1 MRPAFAVPLID
12 PVDEPFRGHLA
23 RDLGTRQHDARQH
36 CSPISERQG
45 GNALLNSVLQLVNN
59 PQTGGLAGLVQ
70 SFQNGG
76 MGEIVKSWV
85 STGQNLPISAEQIQS
100 VLGDGQLQS
109 LANQAGLDTNQLC
122 GQLAELLPQ
131 VVDRLTPNGAIPEG
145 NDLMAQGMDL
155 LKGKLFG

>member
-1 MRPAFAVPLID
+1 MGLLDQVAGAVGAMSGQQG
-12 PVDEPFRGHLA
+12 E
-23 RDLGTRQHDARQH
+23 
-36 CSPISERQG
+36 G

-59 PQTGGLAGLVQ
+59 PQTGGLSGLVQ
-70 SFQNGG
+70 SFENGG

-100 VLGDGQLQS
+100 VLGSGQLQS
-109 LANQAGLDTNQLC
+109 LASQAGLDTNQFS

-131 VVDRLTPNGAIPEG
+131 VVDKLTPNGTIPEN